1 MAHPD
6 DETTF
11 AATLYK
17 TATHLGGACDLVV
30 ITNGEG
36 GFKYSTLSEPIYGL
50 ELTDEQVGREHLP
63 AIRKRELL
71 AGCAILQVREVVFLN
86 QRDHRYTQD
95 PHEVLDPAAG
105 VWDLPE
111 VRARLADLLAR
122 GGYDFVFTL
131 APEPETHGHHKAA
144 TILALEAVAGLPVGE
159 RPVVL
164 CATVT
169 GGDEPAPT
177 FAGLAEFPIT
187 SIRTDVAPLVFDR
200 TTPFGYR
207 GRLDYRIIV
216 NWVIAAHKSQGT
228 MQLAAGR
235 GERELFYFFSLN
247 GDDALPRARA
257 LFTRLAEP
265 QYPAKTYGPSAGTNT
280 GPEPALGGAR

>member
-17 TATHLGGACDLVV
+17 TATHLDGACDLVV

-111 VRARLADLLAR
+111 VRARLAGLLAR

-187 SIRTDVAPLVFDR
+187 SIRTDVAPLVFVR